1 MSSIHTSQENAASV
15 IESVAEHV
23 IQGVSHE
30 ARSRSFRIANELQNS
45 LNMVLRGQRSGRRY
59 NIPGSAR
66 MTYKKGKRVLVGYE
80 AGNYGRK
87 GRKIYRREAGT
98 AKITHAQYTASAAGE
113 PPAVRTGAFRGS
125 WRRKTYVQNGPN
137 YGFEVR
143 GVTESAL
150 RVGKKGY
157 LLGDLL
163 EGGASRMAPRPYKQ
177 RTIDRAAPNV
187 MRILRAP
194 YVVK

>member
-1 MSSIHTSQENAASV
+1 MSSIHTNQENAASV

-23 IQGVSHE
+23 IQGVSLE
-30 ARSRSFRIANELQNS
+30 ARSRSFKIANELQNS

-66 MTYKKGKRVLVGYE
+66 MTYKKGNAKGKIV
-80 AGNYGRK
+80 RK
-87 GRKIYRREAGT
+87 
-98 AKITHAQYTASAAGE
+98 QYTASAPGE

-177 RTIDRAAPNV
+177 RTIDRAMPNV

>member
-1 MSSIHTSQENAASV
+1 MSNVHANPGNASSV

-23 IQGVSHE
+23 IQGVSLE
-30 ARSRSFRIANELQNS
+30 ARSRSFKIANELQNS

-59 NIPGSAR
+59 NVPGSAR
-66 MTYKKGKRVLVGYE
+66 MVYTKGKRVAVGYE
-80 AGNYGRK
+80 ADNYGRK

-98 AKITHAQYTASAAGE
+98 AKITRKQYTASAPGE

-125 WRRKTYVQNGPN
+125 WRRKTYLQSGPN

-163 EGGASRMAPRPYKQ
+163 EDGASRMAPRPYKQ
-177 RTIDRAAPNV
+177 RTIDRAMPNI
-187 MRILRAP
+187 MRIMRAP
-194 YVVK
+194 YGR